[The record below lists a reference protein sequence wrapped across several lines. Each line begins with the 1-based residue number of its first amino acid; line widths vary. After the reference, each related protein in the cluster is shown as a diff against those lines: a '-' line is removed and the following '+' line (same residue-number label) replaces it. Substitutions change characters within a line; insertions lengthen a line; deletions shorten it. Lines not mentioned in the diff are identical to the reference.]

1 MAEPRSPAGRAA
13 AAAARSSAAPG
24 AGPAPGAPVAG
35 APAPGGPA
43 ADLSSSGAAG
53 TAAPGSE
60 AADLAAGEA
69 DAARIAD
76 RLGPADAPRA
86 RSFAEAAA
94 TFIDR
99 DVPLPDGGPGVG
111 AARVAERIPERFAS
125 RPIGTVREELERAEV
140 MEARVPPVT
149 KDVLPRSE
157 FRVDPDTVPGHR
169 YATAATQ
176 LRRNGR
182 TYQPG
187 VEVKVDFRAY
197 SQLVAVG
204 AIVADP
210 WHDLPHAEGPEELP
224 ADLAGGPKV

>member
-13 AAAARSSAAPG
+13 AAAARSPAAPG
-24 AGPAPGAPVAG
+24 AGPAPGAPIAG

-53 TAAPGSE
+53 TVAPGSE

-169 YATAATQ
+169 YATAAAQ
-176 LRRNGR
+176 LRRDGK

-187 VEVKVDFRAY
+187 VEVPVDFRAY

-204 AIVADP
+204 AIIADP
-210 WHDLPHAEGPEELP
+210 WHRLEHAPAPEAPEVRP
-224 ADLAGGPKV
+224 GDAPKA